1 MKAVIPIKSVSLTL
15 RADNVEQNS
24 EALALSQDLLDE
36 KRDQALIRIAYYQ
49 NRISSYYNLKVKQR
63 EF

>member
-36 KRDQALIRIAYYQ
+36 KREQALIRIAYYQ